1 MTRTKVIDILQS
13 TAYGSEVT
21 VMGWVRT
28 HRSSKAVDFIALND
42 GSTIKN
48 VQIVVDPDLPVSGSV
63 VSSSAGS
70 GSAAATA
77 LSLKDVTTGA
87 CIRVL
92 GTLVESPAAGQPSEI
107 QAKEIEIYGLCDNT
121 YPMQKKGQS
130 FEAMR
135 KNAHLRLRTNTF
147 GAVMRIR
154 HNMAMAIHTYFHEH
168 GFFYFHTPLIT
179 ASDCEGAGNMFQ
191 VTTKNLYDLKKDED
205 GRIIYDDDFFGEQT
219 SLTVSG
225 QLEGELGAT
234 ALGAIYTFGPTFR
247 AENSNTPRHLAEFW
261 MVEPEVAFLDQEG
274 LMDLEED
281 FIKYCVRWALDNCKD
296 DLEFLNK
303 MIDKT
308 LLERLEGVLKE
319 TFVRLPYTEGI
330 NILQEAIKNGK
341 KFEFPC
347 NWGDD
352 LASEHERYL
361 VEEHFKKPVIM
372 TDYPRAFKSFYMK
385 QNPVAS
391 VPAASLAATTPA
403 GSPAGSPEAS
413 IGYKG
418 AIAPGPTMQ
427 GTDVLFPQIGEI
439 IGGSVR
445 EESYDKL
452 MSEVERR
459 QMDQTHLWWYL
470 DTRRYG
476 SCPHAGFGLGF
487 ERLILFVTGMQN
499 IRDVIPFPR
508 TPKSAEF

>member
-1 MTRTKVIDILQS
+1 MTNRTKIAELLLRKDFG
-13 TAYGSEVT
+13 AT
-21 VMGWVRT
+21 VCVKGWVRT
-28 HRSSKAVDFIALND
+28 RRGSKMVNFIALND

-48 VQIVVDPDLPVSGSV
+48 VQIVADVDKFDDEM
-63 VSSSAGS
+63 
-70 GSAAATA
+70 
-77 LSLKDVTTGA
+77 LKQITTGA
-87 CIRVL
+87 CLAVE
-92 GTLVESPAAGQPSEI
+92 GTLVESQGAGQAVEI
-107 QAKEIEIYGLCDNT
+107 QATAIEVLGTCDAD

-130 FEAMR
+130 FEYMR
-135 KNAHLRLRTNTF
+135 QHAHLRLRTNTF
-147 GAVMRIR
+147 GAVFRIR
-154 HNMAMAIHTYFHEH
+154 HNMAMAIHQYFHEH
-168 GFFYFHTPLIT
+168 GFFYFHTPIIT
-179 ASDCEGAGNMFQ
+179 ASDCEGAGQMFQ
-191 VTTKNLYDLKKDED
+191 VTTKNLYDLKKNEEGTID
-205 GRIIYDDDFFGEQT
+205 YSDDFFGKMT

-261 MVEPEVAFLDQEG
+261 MIEPEIAFMDLKE

-281 FIKYCVRWALDNCKD
+281 FIKYCVRWALDHCKD

-303 MIDKT
+303 MIDKG
-308 LLERLEGVLKE
+308 LIERLEGVLKE
-319 TFVRLPYTEGI
+319 DFVRLPYTEGI
-330 NILQEAIKNGK
+330 RILQQAVKDGK

-361 VEEHFKKPVIM
+361 VEEYFKKPVIM
-372 TDYPRAFKSFYMK
+372 TNYPKKIKAFYMK
-385 QNPVAS
+385 IDAECPVLDGQKMEET
-391 VPAASLAATTPA
+391 V
-403 GSPAGSPEAS
+403 
-413 IGYKG
+413 
-418 AIAPGPTMQ
+418 Q
-427 GTDVLFPQIGEI
+427 GTDGLFPSIGEI

-452 MSEVERR
+452 MNEIRERNIP
-459 QMDQTHLWWYL
+459 MKDMKWYL
-470 DTRRYG
+470 DTRKYG

-508 TPKSAEF
+508 TPKNAEF

>member
-1 MTRTKVIDILQS
+1 MKRTKVVDVLKLNDFG
-13 TAYGSEVT
+13 TEVN
-21 VMGWVRT
+21 VKGWVRT

-48 VQIVVDPDLPVSGSV
+48 VQIVVDPTKIDEN
-63 VSSSAGS
+63 
-70 GSAAATA
+70 T
-77 LSLKDVTTGA
+77 LKQVTTGA
-87 CIRVL
+87 CISVV
-92 GTLVESPAAGQPSEI
+92 GELVESQGAGQSVEI
-107 QAKEIEIYGLCDNT
+107 QCRSLELYGTCGSD

-154 HNMAMAIHTYFHEH
+154 HNMAIAIHKYFHEH
-168 GFFYFHTPLIT
+168 GFFYFHSPLIT
-179 ASDCEGAGNMFQ
+179 ASDCEGAGQMFQ
-191 VTTKNLYDLKKDED
+191 VTTKNLYDLKKDEQ
-205 GRIIYDDDFFGEQT
+205 GKIIYDDDFFGQPT

-261 MVEPEVAFLDQEG
+261 MIEPEVAFIDLND

-281 FIKYCVRWALDNCKD
+281 FIKYCVQWALDNCQD

-308 LLERLEGVLKE
+308 LIERLQSVVNGSFERLTYTRGVE
-319 TFVRLPYTEGI
+319 
-330 NILQEAIKNGK
+330 ILQDAVKNGH
-341 KFEFPC
+341 KFEFPVS
-347 NWGDD
+347 WGMD

-361 VEEHFKKPVIM
+361 VEEYFKRPVIM
-372 TDYPRAFKSFYMK
+372 TDYPKEINAFYMK
-385 QNPVAS
+385 LNEDGKTV
-391 VPAASLAATTPA
+391 
-403 GSPAGSPEAS
+403 
-413 IGYKG
+413 
-418 AIAPGPTMQ
+418 Q

-452 MSEVERR
+452 MKEIKDRNIPEKD
-459 QMDQTHLWWYL
+459 MWWYV

-476 SCPHAGFGLGF
+476 TCPHGGFGLGF